1 MRALTITKEILAT
14 VRSLLKT
21 RSQNIIAQA
30 GLTLLGSGDILLLAS
45 LVSETIDAQKAN
57 KPGA

>member
-57 KPGA
+57 KAGA